1 MAPLYK
7 VTIEAKIDETF
18 YVRAES
24 DDFARDIAMEHAL
37 RLLDDS
43 LGYISLDVEE
53 VDEAEEDEVDEDE
66 VLSR

>member
-18 YVRAES
+18 FIRAET
-24 DDFARDIAMEHAL
+24 DDFALDIAMDEL
-37 RLLDDS
+37 SEDTMR
-43 LGYISLDVEE
+43 YFSLDRID
-53 VDEAEEDEVDEDE
+53 VDEAEEGEVDEDE